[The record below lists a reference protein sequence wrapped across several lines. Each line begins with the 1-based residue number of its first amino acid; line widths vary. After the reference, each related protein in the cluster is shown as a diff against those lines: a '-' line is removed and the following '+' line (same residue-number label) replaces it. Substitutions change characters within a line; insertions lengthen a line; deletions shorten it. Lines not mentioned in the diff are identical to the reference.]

1 MSICPSSASYYVMYI
16 RRPIYGG
23 IWVAVLEVVD
33 MLNFCMKGC
42 EKAAGLAILAFSA
55 GIIAGMFLPPAAI
68 VIAELCMLLIFGY
81 FCLFK
86 W

>member
-1 MSICPSSASYYVMYI
+1 
-16 RRPIYGG
+16 
-23 IWVAVLEVVD
+23 

-42 EKAAGLAILAFSA
+42 EKAAGLAILAFAS
-55 GIIAGMFLPPAAI
+55 GILAGMFLPPAAI
-68 VIAELCMLLIFGY
+68 VIAELALLLIFGY

>member
-1 MSICPSSASYYVMYI
+1 
-16 RRPIYGG
+16 
-23 IWVAVLEVVD
+23 